1 MKRLLLWTTNVLFLM
16 VLSAS
21 YAAPQDLGLTA
32 LEVRELNTV
41 TAGACTTCTT
51 EPPYIKHEG
60 WDLIKR
66 QESAHTVLNRSV
78 VRQLINNSSNAHSE
92 HTITYNNAC
101 SYRWISGSASIGASI
116 GISLNRTYH
125 CAETEVM
132 TVLLPP
138 LTSATLYEGTKRFYV
153 TETYRHY
160 MQWSDGY
167 RELSGQTA
175 SFRREHT
182 YAFREVR

>member
-21 YAAPQDLGLTA
+21 YAGPRNAGLTA
-32 LEVRELNTV
+32 LAVSELNTV
-41 TAGACTTCTT
+41 TAGACTTCG
-51 EPPYIKHEG
+51 PQYPYIEHEG
-60 WDLIKR
+60 WDMIKR
-66 QESAHTVLNRSV
+66 QESAHTVVNRSV
-78 VRQLINNSSNAHSE
+78 VRQLINNSPNATAE
-92 HTITYNNAC
+92 HKISYNNAC
-101 SYRWISGSASIGASI
+101 SYRWTSGSASIGASL
-116 GISLNRTYH
+116 GISFNRTYQ
-125 CAETEVM
+125 CDQTEVL

-138 LTSATLYEGTKRFYV
+138 RTSATLYQGTKRYYV

-182 YAFREVR
+182 YSFREVR